1 MDQEFKSIQS
11 VGREGLIKQ
20 ITDYDS
26 HTNQSTIKGI
36 GDDAAVLKTDGK
48 THSLITSDTFV
59 EGVHFDITY
68 TPLHHLGYKVVSTA
82 ISDIYAMNGKPTS
95 VLINIAVPNR
105 QSTQMIDDLYKGIY
119 SAGFD
124 YEVEV
129 VGGDI
134 TANHSNMVITVTA
147 YGEVDGKVVTY
158 RSGAKQ
164 GDAICVTGDL
174 GAAIAGLR
182 ILMREKKFWEE
193 HGNEGAQPDLSE
205 YEFVV
210 KRQLVPAARKN
221 LIDSLNEHGI
231 VPTSMIDVTQGLVHE
246 VSQIANASD
255 LGAYLY
261 KAAIP
266 VAVETRHVADEMEE
280 DVDRYALF
288 GGEDLE
294 IVFTLPEEEVEK
306 FVEQFKDFSVVGRM
320 VPKEDGMK
328 MQTAEGDVISF
339 DDLS

>member
-20 ITDYDS
+20 ITDYDA

-68 TPLHHLGYKVVSTA
+68 TPLHHLGYKIVSTA
-82 ISDIYAMNGKPTS
+82 ISDIYAMNGNPTS

-147 YGEVDGKVVTY
+147 YGDVDGKSVTY

-182 ILMREKKFWEE
+182 ILMREKKYWEE
-193 HGNEGAQPDLSE
+193 HGNEAAQPDLSE

-210 KRQLVPAARKN
+210 KRQLVPAAKKN
-221 LIDSLNEHGI
+221 LIDSLKEHDI
-231 VPTSMIDVTQGLVHE
+231 IPTSMIDVTQGLVHE
-246 VSQIANASD
+246 VSQIASASE

-261 KAAIP
+261 QAAIP

-280 DVDRYALF
+280 MAVTEKPKGDRLQ
-288 GGEDLE
+288 D
-294 IVFTLPEEEVEK
+294 FTLDKLQQMLDEALSNEDYEK
-306 FVEQFKDFSVVGRM
+306 AAKIRDEMNKRS
-320 VPKEDGMK
+320 
-328 MQTAEGDVISF
+328 
-339 DDLS
+339 